1 VTQQEGLDLIRSL
14 LKARDE
20 DELWRLVS
28 LHLSSVDATFF
39 ENAEAAARAL
49 ERQRKPQVAA
59 ALRGLADH
67 MLSMKTLI

>member
-1 VTQQEGLDLIRSL
+1 MTQQEGLDLVRSL

-20 DELWRLVS
+20 ADLWRLVS

-39 ENAEAAARAL
+39 GSAEASARTL
-49 ERQRKPQVAA
+49 ERHGKPRAAA